1 MVHQRRRVA
10 GNRALASRHPF
21 GSGGQEV
28 SELLTARQIHLSAE
42 DTADLLRMAQG
53 IAAAVAGP
61 TPSEAMKRVNRKWI
75 AGFQAMADA
84 GPKVITLAEGPTRA
98 QLRAQTREAA
108 READLRRAANVSY
121 HASKRRTAKLQRTP
135 RWADM
140 DAIREFYAAARRM
153 TEATGVV
160 YHVDHIIPLQGRLVS
175 GLHVP
180 NNLQII
186 PGTENSR
193 KRNRFEVE

>member
-1 MVHQRRRVA
+1 VA
-10 GNRALASRHPF
+10 YREAAQENHPSALISLGAE
-21 GSGGQEV
+21 GEAV
-28 SELLTARQIHLSAE
+28 SHYLPNGDVYMTAE
-42 DTADLLRMAQG
+42 DTADLFKMAQG
-53 IAAAVAGP
+53 MAAAFGGSSEARKRVNQKWLERYEKLAAAGP
-61 TPSEAMKRVNRKWI
+61 TVLKHTP
-75 AGFQAMADA
+75 
-84 GPKVITLAEGPTRA
+84 PPTPAEV
-98 QLRAQTREAA
+98 
-108 READLRRAANVSY
+108 RAAQARIEEEAEQRKAATISD
-121 HASKRRTAKLQRTP
+121 HASKRRTAKLKRTP
-135 RWADM
+135 AWADM